1 MMYKLSKE
9 NHIFSFAKNNKPN
22 IFVNDGDDVEIETL
36 DCFSEQIKTNDD
48 KLETMDWDKVNPAT
62 GPIYVNGAKENDALE
77 VTIKKIDIKDKGVVA
92 TGKDLGVLGD
102 MMNDLY
108 SKVVEINDGKVIFNK
123 KLSFPVKPM
132 IGVIGVAP
140 KEGEINCGTPGSHGG
155 NMDTTLIGE
164 GSKLY
169 LPVFV
174 DGALFAL
181 GDLHAVMGDG
191 EIGVSGV
198 EVSGAVT
205 VGLRVLKN
213 LKLNNP
219 LVKTNE
225 VTATIASNESIEKAI
240 ETAVKDM
247 AELFQKYTDL
257 SIEEISTLFSIS
269 GNVQIS
275 QVVDPLKTARFSMPN
290 WILETYGIVF

>member
-1 MMYKLSKE
+1 MYELTNEKC
-9 NHIFSFAKNNKPN
+9 IFSFSKHNDPVLN
-22 IFVNDGDDVEIETL
+22 VNDGDEVNIETL
-36 DCFSEQIKTNDD
+36 DCFSCQIKTNDD

-62 GPIYVNGAKENDALE
+62 GPIYVNGAEEGDTLE
-77 VTIKKIDIKDKGVVA
+77 VTIKKIDIDDKGVVA
-92 TGKDLGVLGD
+92 TGKDLGVLGG

-108 SKVVEINDGKVIFNK
+108 SKVVEINDGKVIFNE

-140 KEGEINCGTPGSHGG
+140 KEGEINCGTPGPHGG

-191 EIGVSGV
+191 EIGVSGI
-198 EVSGAVT
+198 EVSGTVT

-213 LKLNNP
+213 LK
-219 LVKTNE
+219 
-225 VTATIASNESIEKAI
+225 A
-240 ETAVKDM
+240 
-247 AELFQKYTDL
+247 Q
-257 SIEEISTLFSIS
+257 
-269 GNVQIS
+269 
-275 QVVDPLKTARFSMPN
+275 
-290 WILETYGIVF
+290 

>member
-1 MMYKLSKE
+1 MYRLTNEKC
-9 NHIFSFAKNNKPN
+9 IFSFSKLNEP
-22 IFVNDGDDVEIETL
+22 ILYVNAGEEVEIETL
-36 DCFSEQIKTNDD
+36 DCFSNQIKTNDD
-48 KLETMDWDKVNPAT
+48 KLETMDWNKVNPAT
-62 GPIYVNGAKENDALE
+62 GPIFVNGAKENDTLE
-77 VTIKKIDIKDKGVVA
+77 VTIKKIDIENKGVVA

-102 MMNDLY
+102 MMDDLY
-108 SKVVEINDGKVIFNK
+108 SKVVEINDGKVIFNE

-205 VGLRVLKN
+205 VGLKVLKN

-219 LVKTNE
+219 IVKTNE

-247 AELFQKYTDL
+247 AELFQNYTDL
-257 SIEEISTLFSIS
+257 SIEEISTLFSIT

-290 WILETYGIVF
+290 WILELYGIIF

>member
-1 MMYKLSKE
+1 
-9 NHIFSFAKNNKPN
+9 
-22 IFVNDGDDVEIETL
+22 
-36 DCFSEQIKTNDD
+36 
-48 KLETMDWDKVNPAT
+48 
-62 GPIYVNGAKENDALE
+62 
-77 VTIKKIDIKDKGVVA
+77 
-92 TGKDLGVLGD
+92 

-108 SKVVEINDGKVIFNK
+108 SKVVEINDGKVIFNE

-140 KEGEINCGTPGSHGG
+140 KEGEINCGTPGPHGG

-164 GSKLY
+164 GTKLY

-205 VGLRVLKN
+205 VGLRVLK
-213 LKLNNP
+213 
-219 LVKTNE
+219 T
-225 VTATIASNESIEKAI
+225 
-240 ETAVKDM
+240 
-247 AELFQKYTDL
+247 
-257 SIEEISTLFSIS
+257 
-269 GNVQIS
+269 
-275 QVVDPLKTARFSMPN
+275 
-290 WILETYGIVF
+290 

>member
-1 MMYKLSKE
+1 MHELTNERCIFNFSK
-9 NHIFSFAKNNKPN
+9 FNKPILN
-22 IFVNDGDDVEIETL
+22 VNDGDEVKIASL
-36 DCFSEQIKTNDD
+36 DCFSCQIKTNDD
-48 KLETMDWDKVNPAT
+48 KLETMDWDKINPAT
-62 GPIYVNGAKENDALE
+62 GPIYINSAKEGDTLE
-77 VTIKKIDIKDKGVVA
+77 VTIKKINIDNKGVVA
-92 TGKDLGVLGD
+92 TGKNLGVLGH

-108 SKVVEINDGKVIFNK
+108 SRVIKITAGKVIFNE
-123 KLSFPVKPM
+123 KLSFPIKPM

-140 KEGEINCGTPGSHGG
+140 QEGEINCGTPGPHGG
-155 NMDTTLIGE
+155 NMDTTLIQE

-181 GDLHAVMGDG
+181 GDLHAAMGDG

-198 EVSGAVT
+198 EVNGSVI
-205 VGLRVLKN
+205 VGFRVLKN
-213 LKLNNP
+213 LKFNNP
-219 LVKTNE
+219 VVKTNE

-240 ETAVKDM
+240 ETSVKNM
-247 AELFQKYTDL
+247 AEIFQRYTDL

-275 QVVDPLKTARFSMPN
+275 QVVDPLKTARFSMAN
-290 WILETYGIVF
+290 WILEAYGIIFE

>member
-1 MMYKLSKE
+1 MYQLIDEKC
-9 NHIFSFAKNNKPN
+9 IFSFSKHNEPVLY
-22 IFVNDGDDVEIETL
+22 VNDGEEVKIKTL
-36 DCFSEQIKTNDD
+36 DCFSCQIKTNDD

-62 GPIYVNGAKENDALE
+62 GPIFVNGAEENDVLE
-77 VTIKKIDIKDKGVVA
+77 VTIKKIEIADKGVVA

-102 MMNDLY
+102 KIDGLY
-108 SKVVEINDGKVIFNK
+108 SKVVEISDGKVIFNER
-123 KLSFPVKPM
+123 LSLPVKPM

-198 EVSGAVT
+198 EVSGTVT
-205 VGLRVLKN
+205 VSLKVLKT

-225 VTATIASNESIEKAI
+225 VTATIASSQSLEEAI
-240 ETAVKDM
+240 KTSVNDM
-247 AELFQKYTDL
+247 AELFQKYTKL

-290 WILETYGIVF
+290 WVLEEHEIIF